1 MSPWNPF
8 GRATPPGDAH
18 GTPPGV
24 GDAPG
29 ADDLDLERAAIER
42 DRDLAWEL
50 FEVQP
55 TNRRIPV
62 LAQSVLNREP
72 TFTGM
77 IVLIALHRKACGD
90 VDEARRLLRDL
101 LGRRDRQY
109 LSVLRVLRDLEYS
122 DKNYAETLRLAELVL
137 REDPEADWMDRMV
150 LANGLIFTGDPE
162 TGWRCIDDAVEL
174 SARTDPERHTR
185 ALAQRAARFLST
197 GAPPERFL
205 PAAEQAIAA
214 NPSEPVLSTALAYA
228 YLFDYRAA
236 EAETLL
242 RRVLREDPTDTVAQ
256 GGMMMVRGFLD
267 PIERGDATMDDLR
280 AGGAGEMAWRTMNEQ
295 LFDIGL
301 DDALAALNRV
311 LPRALVRVLR
321 GGLRKSAAKETRGDA
336 TLLAWHDGQDP
347 GTGAAW
353 GLDGP
358 VRLMSSAE
366 IGAME
371 DAIERD
377 PAAWPEWSTEGE
389 YFTIIA
395 TDDAGAYLFEGA
407 GGRLFR
413 RSAGAEDAEI
423 AHSLADWVWDRVVAY
438 GGEERRPG
446 RA

>member
-8 GRATPPGDAH
+8 GKASRPGDA
-18 GTPPGV
+18 P
-24 GDAPG
+24 DA
-29 ADDLDLERAAIER
+29 ADATDVDLEQAAIER

-50 FEVQP
+50 FEAQP
-55 TNRRIPV
+55 THRRIPA

-77 IVLIALHRKACGD
+77 IILIALHRKACGEL
-90 VDEARRLLRDL
+90 DEARCLLRDL
-101 LGRRDRQY
+101 LGQQDRQY
-109 LSVLRVLRDLEYS
+109 LSALRILRDLEYS
-122 DKNYAETLRLAELVL
+122 DRNYAETLRLAELVL

-150 LANGLIFTGDPE
+150 LANGMIFTGDPE
-162 TGWRCIDDAVEL
+162 AGWRCIDEAVEL

-205 PAAEQAIAA
+205 PAAEAAIAA
-214 NPSEPVLSTALAYA
+214 DPSEPVLSTALAYA
-228 YLFDYRAA
+228 YLFGYRA
-236 EAETLL
+236 EDAETLL

-280 AGGAGEMAWRTMNEQ
+280 ASGAGEMAWRTMNEQ

-301 DDALAALNRV
+301 DDALSALSRV

-321 GGLRKSAAKETRGDA
+321 GGLRKSAAKETRGES

-347 GTGAAW
+347 GTRDAW
-353 GLDGP
+353 GIDGP

-371 DAIERD
+371 EAIERD

-395 TDDAGAYLFEGA
+395 TDDNGAYLFEGA
-407 GGRLFR
+407 GGRVFQR
-413 RSAGAEDAEI
+413 RAGAEDREVAV
-423 AHSLADWVWDRVVAY
+423 SLADWVWDRVVAF
-438 GGEERRPG
+438 GGDERRPG